1 MPTPPAVSLLASQM
15 GESPAPLYA
24 RVKQM
29 ISQQIQNGTWPPH
42 HRVPSESELV
52 NQLGFS
58 RMTINRALRELTDE
72 GLLVRLQ
79 GVGTFVAEPKGQS
92 ALFEIRS
99 IADEINARQHQ
110 HRCEVLT
117 LERTRANAQQAL
129 VLNVK
134 EGTSIFH
141 SVMVHYENDLPVQ
154 IEDRCVNA
162 EIVPEYLGQDYSQ
175 TTPHAYLSLI
185 APLTEGE
192 HIVEA
197 VRASAEE
204 CALLNIKEH
213 DPCLLIRRKTWSAS
227 SIVSHA
233 RLLFPGSRYR
243 LQGRFMS

>member
-1 MPTPPAVSLLASQM
+1 MLPSRSA
-15 GESPAPLYA
+15 PAPFYEK
-24 RVKQM
+24 VKQE
-29 ISQQIQNGTWPPH
+29 ISEKIASGIWQPH
-42 HRVPSESELV
+42 DRIPSEAELV
-52 NQLGFS
+52 AQYGFS

-117 LERTRANAQQAL
+117 MERTQASAQQAL

-141 SVMVHYENDLPVQ
+141 SVMVHYENELPVQ

-162 EIVPEYLGQDYSQ
+162 EIVPEYLAQDYGQ

>member
-1 MPTPPAVSLLASQM
+1 MLPSRSA
-15 GESPAPLYA
+15 PAPFYEK
-24 RVKQM
+24 VKQE
-29 ISQQIQNGTWPPH
+29 ISEKIASGIWHPH
-42 HRVPSESELV
+42 DRIPSEAELV
-52 NQLGFS
+52 AQYGFS

-110 HRCEVLT
+110 HRCEVIT
-117 LERTRANAQQAL
+117 LERTQASAQQAL

-141 SVMVHYENDLPVQ
+141 SVMVHYENELPVQ

-162 EIVPEYLGQDYSQ
+162 EIVPAYLAQDYSQ

>member
-1 MPTPPAVSLLASQM
+1 MLPSRS
-15 GESPAPLYA
+15 APVPFYEK
-24 RVKQM
+24 VKQT
-29 ISQQIQNGTWPPH
+29 ISDNIASGVWRPH
-42 HRVPSESELV
+42 DRIPSEAELV
-52 NQLGFS
+52 AQFGFS

-99 IADEINARQHQ
+99 IADEIVARHHQ

-117 LERTRANAQQAL
+117 LEQTQANALQATA
-129 VLNVK
+129 LNVR
-134 EGTSIFH
+134 EGTLIFH

-162 EIVPEYLGQDYSQ
+162 GVVPDYLAQDYSQ

-192 HIVEA
+192 QIG
-197 VRASAEE
+197 RA
-204 CALLNIKEH
+204 H
-213 DPCLLIRRKTWSAS
+213 
-227 SIVSHA
+227 V
-233 RLLFPGSRYR
+233 
-243 LQGRFMS
+243 

>member
-1 MPTPPAVSLLASQM
+1 MNVLRPRAT
-15 GESPAPLYA
+15 PAPYYET
-24 RVKQM
+24 VKRA
-29 ISQQIQNGTWPPH
+29 ISEKIASGIWQPH
-42 HRVPSESELV
+42 DRIPSEAALV
-52 NQLGFS
+52 TQYGYS

-99 IADEINARQHQ
+99 IADEITARSHQ
-110 HRCEVLT
+110 HRCDVRV
-117 LERTRANAQQAL
+117 LERSPANALQAAAL
-129 VLNVK
+129 KIN
-134 EGTSIFH
+134 EGSDIFH
-141 SVMVHYENDLPVQ
+141 SVMVHFENELPVQ
-154 IEDRCVNA
+154 IEDRIVNA
-162 EIVPEYLGQDYSQ
+162 QVVPDYLAQDYSL

-204 CALLNIKEH
+204 SALLTINETE
-213 DPCLLIRRKTWSAS
+213 PCLLIRRTTWSATQ
-227 SIVSHA
+227 IVSHA

-243 LQGRFMS
+243 LQGHFSS

>member
-1 MPTPPAVSLLASQM
+1 MLPSRS
-15 GESPAPLYA
+15 APVPFYEK
-24 RVKQM
+24 VKQT
-29 ISQQIQNGTWPPH
+29 ISDNIASGVWRPH
-42 HRVPSESELV
+42 DRIPSEAELV
-52 NQLGFS
+52 AQFGFS

-99 IADEINARQHQ
+99 IADEIAARHHQ

-117 LERTRANAQQAL
+117 LEQTLANALQATA
-129 VLNVK
+129 LNVR
-134 EGTSIFH
+134 EGTLIFH

-162 EIVPEYLGQDYSQ
+162 GVVPDYLAQDYSQ

-197 VRASAEE
+197 VRATAEE

-213 DPCLLIRRKTWSAS
+213 DPCLLIHRRTWSAS
-227 SIVSHA
+227 HIVSHA

-243 LQGRFMS
+243 LQGHFMS

>member
-1 MPTPPAVSLLASQM
+1 MLPSRSA
-15 GESPAPLYA
+15 PAPFYEK
-24 RVKQM
+24 VKQE
-29 ISQQIQNGTWPPH
+29 ISEKIASGIWQPH
-42 HRVPSESELV
+42 DRIPSEAELV
-52 NQLGFS
+52 VQYGFS

-162 EIVPEYLGQDYSQ
+162 EIVPEYLAQDYSQ

>member
-1 MPTPPAVSLLASQM
+1 MLPSRS
-15 GESPAPLYA
+15 APVPFYEK
-24 RVKQM
+24 VKQT
-29 ISQQIQNGTWPPH
+29 ISDNIASGVWRPH
-42 HRVPSESELV
+42 DRIPSEAELV
-52 NQLGFS
+52 AQFGFS

-99 IADEINARQHQ
+99 IADEIAARHHQ

-117 LERTRANAQQAL
+117 LEQTQANALQATA
-129 VLNVK
+129 LNVR
-134 EGTSIFH
+134 EGTLIFH

-162 EIVPEYLGQDYSQ
+162 GVVPDYLAQDYSQ

-197 VRASAEE
+197 VRATAEE

-213 DPCLLIRRKTWSAS
+213 DPCLLIHRRTWSAS
-227 SIVSHA
+227 HIVSHA

-243 LQGRFMS
+243 LQGHFGS

>member
-1 MPTPPAVSLLASQM
+1 MLPSRS
-15 GESPAPLYA
+15 APVPFYEK
-24 RVKQM
+24 VKQT
-29 ISQQIQNGTWPPH
+29 ISDNIASGVWRPH
-42 HRVPSESELV
+42 DRIPSEAELV
-52 NQLGFS
+52 AQFGFS

-99 IADEINARQHQ
+99 IADEIAARHHQ

-117 LERTRANAQQAL
+117 LEQTQANALQATA
-129 VLNVK
+129 LNVR
-134 EGTSIFH
+134 EGTLIFH

-162 EIVPEYLGQDYSQ
+162 GVVPDYLAQDYSQ

-197 VRASAEE
+197 VRATAEE

-213 DPCLLIRRKTWSAS
+213 DPCLLIHRRTWSAS
-227 SIVSHA
+227 HIVSHA

-243 LQGRFMS
+243 LQGHFMP

>member
-1 MPTPPAVSLLASQM
+1 MLPSRS
-15 GESPAPLYA
+15 APVPFYEK
-24 RVKQM
+24 VKQT
-29 ISQQIQNGTWPPH
+29 ISDNIASGVWRPH
-42 HRVPSESELV
+42 DRIPSEAELV
-52 NQLGFS
+52 AQFGFS

-99 IADEINARQHQ
+99 IADEIAARHHQ

-117 LERTRANAQQAL
+117 LEQTQANALQATA
-129 VLNVK
+129 LNVR
-134 EGTSIFH
+134 EGTLIFH

-154 IEDRCVNA
+154 IEGRCVNA
-162 EIVPEYLGQDYSQ
+162 GVVPDYLAQDYSQ

-197 VRASAEE
+197 VRATAEE

-213 DPCLLIRRKTWSAS
+213 DPCLLIHRRTWSAS
-227 SIVSHA
+227 HIVSHA

-243 LQGRFMS
+243 LQGHFMS

>member
-1 MPTPPAVSLLASQM
+1 MLPSRS
-15 GESPAPLYA
+15 APVPFYEK
-24 RVKQM
+24 VKQT
-29 ISQQIQNGTWPPH
+29 ISDNIASGVWRPH
-42 HRVPSESELV
+42 DRIPSEAELV
-52 NQLGFS
+52 AQFGFS

-99 IADEINARQHQ
+99 IADEIAARHHQ

-117 LERTRANAQQAL
+117 LEQTQSNALQATA
-129 VLNVK
+129 LNVR
-134 EGTSIFH
+134 EGTLIFH

-162 EIVPEYLGQDYSQ
+162 SVVPDYLAQDYSQ

-197 VRASAEE
+197 VRATAEE

-213 DPCLLIRRKTWSAS
+213 DPCLLIHRRTWSAS
-227 SIVSHA
+227 HIVSHA

-243 LQGRFMS
+243 LQGHFMS

>member
-1 MPTPPAVSLLASQM
+1 MHRTRSQTA
-15 GESPAPLYA
+15 PAPFYEK
-24 RVKQM
+24 VKM
-29 ISQQIQNGTWPPH
+29 EISEKISSGIWQPH
-42 HRVPSESELV
+42 DRIPSEAELV
-52 NQLGFS
+52 EQYGFS

-117 LERTRANAQQAL
+117 LERTRANAQQATA
-129 VLNVK
+129 LNVK
-134 EGTSIFH
+134 EGTPIFH
-141 SVMVHYENDLPVQ
+141 SVMVHYENELPVQ

-162 EIVPEYLGQDYSQ
+162 EIVPEYLLQDYSQ

-204 CALLNIKEH
+204 CALLHIKEH